1 MNNRQTR
8 RQENY
13 TQLIKAGF
21 NSKEATRFKDLSRER
36 VKELCELQNSYNGLK
51 KSFNEEAQKLES
63 LRQKDI
69 AELLGR

>member
-1 MNNRQTR
+1 MNNRKKR

-13 TQLIKAGF
+13 TLLIQAGF
-21 NSKEATRFKDLSRER
+21 NSKEATQFKDLSRKR
-36 VKELCELQNSYNGLK
+36 IKELCEIQSSYKALE
-51 KSFNEEAQKLES
+51 KSFHDEAQKLES